1 MSIFMCFLGAAFI
14 VALITL
20 FVYVCVKEPKVFV
33 ITLFVA
39 IILTGLII
47 APTVAETQF
56 KEVQG
61 YIVRVAPEYFDNYPV
76 LVVTVETVKGE
87 VYLYYAEDEIDVQ
100 GIVTLLLFRDEV
112 IDVI

>member
-1 MSIFMCFLGAAFI
+1 MCLLGAALI
-14 VALITL
+14 VALIAL
-20 FVYVCVKEPKVFV
+20 FVYVCIKDPKVLV

-39 IILTGLII
+39 IILTGLVI

-56 KEVQG
+56 REVQG
-61 YIVRVAPEYFDNYPV
+61 YILKVAPEYFDNYPV
-76 LVVTVETVKGE
+76 LVVTVETVEGE

-100 GIVTLLLFRDEV
+100 GVVTLLLFGNEV

>member
-1 MSIFMCFLGAAFI
+1 MCLLGAALI
-14 VALITL
+14 VALIAL

-39 IILTGLII
+39 IVLVGLVV

-56 KEVQG
+56 REVQG
-61 YIVRVAPEYFDNYPV
+61 YIVKVAPEYFDNYPV
-76 LVVTVETVKGE
+76 LVVTVETFDGE

-100 GIVTLLLFRDEV
+100 GVVTLFLFGDEV